1 MSKTKEL
8 NRRSMYYYGEGNYA
22 VCLTAIDAEI
32 VVEDKGQ
39 PIYLH
44 AQWVDAVG
52 EISYEANTKSVY
64 DYDER
69 YNNGDEDVEKLV
81 EERDRVAEETKV
93 DFEKYRDK
101 YEDELKQMI
110 LDEMEAHDIDTSEY
124 EDFEEIW

>member
-1 MSKTKEL
+1 MSKAKEL

-22 VCLTAIDAEI
+22 VSLSAIDAEI

-52 EISYEANTKSVY
+52 EITYEASTDSLY
-64 DYDER
+64 DYEVRLNDDE
-69 YNNGDEDVEKLV
+69 EDIEKLA

-93 DFEKYRDK
+93 DFEKYRDE
-101 YEDELKQMI
+101 YEEELKQMI
-110 LDEMEAHDIDTSEY
+110 LDEMKAHDIDTAAY